1 MVNFD
6 KNTHNAYRGIVIAIE
21 EIFKT
26 KLKQFNNVEDNE
38 INERVVGFY
47 NLLDDNK
54 LFSLFAGLKIKSF
67 SSKDDQSASL
77 SMSLFG
83 DTLLLKNAFN
93 NQSET
98 NKLLLWDSLLNLYL
112 NLELLNN
119 NREDRVSA
127 LNARLHN
134 IKSKLSDHVKKQ
146 LLPED
151 VNDTTSNMVND
162 IIGSFQN
169 LMSENKNPF
178 NSIMDITTSI
188 SEKYYKNIENGDIE
202 VDKILKNMPFA
213 GNSGSDNPEE
223 MMGDMMKN
231 MGGAMGDMMGGSM
244 GDMMGGMFNKMTGK
258 EEVKDPTVID
268 DEFST
273 ADVNVGKDELENKGK
288 GLIGNVMDMANG
300 MGGDMPGLGDLPN
313 LGDLG
318 NMMGDLTNLTN
329 GNIEEND
336 NEKLNDIKN
345 KMDSF
350 MENSLGID
358 MNDFNKNMENLVKKM
373 ENDENKDNLN
383 VNRLD

>member
-6 KNTHNAYRGIVIAIE
+6 KNTHNAYRSIVIAIE

-26 KLKQFNNVEDNE
+26 KLKQFNNIEENE
-38 INERVVGFY
+38 INKRVSEFY

-54 LFSLFAGLKIKSF
+54 LFSLFTGLKIKSF
-67 SSKDDQSASL
+67 SSKDDKSASL

-119 NREDRVSA
+119 NREDRISA
-127 LNARLHN
+127 LNTRLHN

-213 GNSGSDNPEE
+213 GNSESDNPEE

-231 MGGAMGDMMGGSM
+231 MGGAMGDMMGGAM
-244 GDMMGGMFNKMTGK
+244 GDMMGGMFNKITGK
-258 EEVKDPTVID
+258 EEEKDPTIID
-268 DEFST
+268 DNFST
-273 ADVNVGKDELENKGK
+273 SDVNVGKDELKNKGK

-329 GNIEEND
+329 GNIEDND

-373 ENDENKDNLN
+373 ENDESKDNLN
-383 VNRLD
+383 VNSLD